1 LRMKVL
7 LINKF
12 LYAKGG
18 DAISTLQ
25 TGRLLTAKGHDVVY
39 WGMAHAMNPDYP
51 HQEFFVEYT
60 DLNQPGNIKRRIA
73 IASNILFSFDARAK
87 INELVS
93 NIKPDIVHLNN
104 FAHQISPSILQV
116 FRRHNIPTVMTLHD
130 YKMVCASY
138 LMVNNGKICE
148 ACKNGKYNKCFWQ
161 KCVKGS
167 RLKSLLNT
175 MEMYLHHKILRLYD
189 LIDVYI
195 APSIFLR
202 KKLFDMG
209 FIKRIVYLPNF
220 VNGTDTHLP
229 MKTRNNRFLY
239 FGRLAREKGLETL
252 IRAATGMDIELHIV
266 GAGPY
271 EQTLKRFV
279 KTEGINNVHFR
290 GYKSSTELIEEISE
304 ALAVVVPSEWYENN
318 PRAVLESFAAGT
330 PVLGARIGGIPE
342 LVIDNETG
350 LTFQPGDIADLKK
363 KILYCIDNKEKV
375 CNMGKKA
382 QHYVRRNFNATKHYS
397 QLIDIYNSIRQ

>member
-1 LRMKVL
+1 MKVL

-25 TGRLLTAKGHDVVY
+25 TGRLLAARGHYVVY

-51 HQEFFVEYT
+51 YQELFIEYT
-60 DLNQPGNIKRRIA
+60 DLTKPGNIKRRIK

-93 NIKPDIVHLNN
+93 DIKPDIVHLNN

-116 FRRHNIPTVMTLHD
+116 FRRHNIPAVMTLHD

-148 ACKNGKYNKCFWQ
+148 ACKNGKYNMCFLR
-161 KCVKGS
+161 KCVKDS
-167 RLKSLLNT
+167 RFKSLLNT
-175 MEMYLHHKILRLYD
+175 IEMYLHHKILHLYD

-202 KKLFDMG
+202 QKLYDMG
-209 FIKRIVYLPNF
+209 FNKKIVHLPNF
-220 VNGTDTHLP
+220 VNGTDAHP
-229 MKTRNNRFLY
+229 PIKTKNNRFLY
-239 FGRLAREKGLETL
+239 FGRLSPEKGLETL
-252 IRAATGMDIELHIV
+252 IKAAAGMDIELRIV
-266 GAGPY
+266 GTGSH
-271 EQTLKRFV
+271 EQTLRQLAV
-279 KTEGINNVHFR
+279 TEGINNVHFM
-290 GYKSSTELIEEISE
+290 GYRSGTELAKEISE
-304 ALAVVVPSEWYENN
+304 ALAVIVPSEWYENN
-318 PRAVLESFAAGT
+318 PRAVLESFAAGL

-342 LVIDNETG
+342 LIIDHETG
-350 LTFQPGDIADLKK
+350 LTFKPGDVVDLRRT
-363 KILYCIDNKEKV
+363 ILYCVNNKEKV
-375 CNMGKKA
+375 RNMGKQA
-382 QHYVRRNFNATKHYS
+382 QQYVRKNFNPTKHYKI
-397 QLIDIYNSIRQ
+397 LIDIYNSIRY

>member
-1 LRMKVL
+1 MKVL

-25 TGRLLTAKGHDVVY
+25 TGRLLTARGHDVVY

-51 HQEFFVEYT
+51 YQEFFIEYT
-60 DLNQPGNIKRRIA
+60 DLNQPGNIKQRIA

-87 INELVS
+87 ISDLVS

-116 FRRHNIPTVMTLHD
+116 FQRHNIPTVMTLHD

-148 ACKNGKYNKCFWQ
+148 ACKNGKYNMCFWR

-175 MEMYLHHKILRLYD
+175 MEMYLHHKILHLYD

-202 KKLFDMG
+202 QKLYDMG
-209 FIKRIVYLPNF
+209 FSKKIVYLPNF
-220 VNGTDTHLP
+220 VNGADTKP
-229 MKTRNNRFLY
+229 SMKTRNNRFLY

-252 IRAATGMDIELHIV
+252 IRAATGMDIDLHIV

-279 KTEGINNVHFR
+279 KTECINNVHFM
-290 GYKSSTELIEEISE
+290 GYKSSTGLAEEISE

-318 PRAVLESFAAGT
+318 PRTVLESFAVGT

-342 LVIDNETG
+342 LVINNETG
-350 LTFQPGDIADLKK
+350 LTFQPGDIADLRK
-363 KILYCIDNKEKV
+363 KILYCVNNKEQV
-375 CNMGKKA
+375 QDMGKKA

-397 QLIDIYNSIRQ
+397 ILIDIYNSIKQ